1 MNSYTLAQLAPGVS
15 ESFTVTVTAEMM
27 EHFYAVTG
35 DASPIHMDEA
45 YAARRGYPGRVV
57 YGMLGASLVSTL
69 AGVYLPGEHCLLHEV
84 DARFAKPVFIG
95 DTLTVTG
102 KVAEVNDTFGEIT
115 VKYSITNQNGQKVT
129 RGLYKAGVAK

>member
-1 MNSYTLAQLAPGVS
+1 MNSYTLAQLAPGTA

-45 YAARRGYPGRVV
+45 YAAQRGYPGRVV